1 MRSDL
6 VVIIGIKY
14 SWRRYTRTNANQ
26 MQNCKDIQAKAKES
40 ALHNAAKST
49 NIYKELEADSHA
61 AISAEGT
68 GCFLEM
74 LLSDLFFKPR
84 GGM

>member
-14 SWRRYTRTNANQ
+14 SCERYTRTNANQ

-40 ALHNAAKST
+40 AMHKRCKST
-49 NIYKELEADSHA
+49 NIYKELEAHLHS
-61 AISAEGT
+61 AISTEGT
-68 GCFLEM
+68 GCFFE